1 MKKKILLMISIMA
14 MLVCVFA
21 ISASAAD
28 WTYKDEAGQTYLTL
42 TIDDQTGII
51 TEYDGRFPMWTEKNE
66 PLTWYVIKTEG
77 NVKTVK
83 SFVSTDPVYT
93 NHGGGY
99 YRFIKEADFTLK
111 DKYPVP
117 TKENVV
123 SINMPNDMGITAF
136 SNYSAVN
143 FQAGVSYT
151 PNKLEILFARF
162 PNTLTNTERLVQA
175 TKVLEVEF
183 DKNSIFTTL
192 SHLAFHESKSLRKVN
207 IPASVTVIASQS
219 DNNGRAFCNC
229 VSLEEVTFD
238 ENSRLT
244 SIQNAA
250 FKGCTSLKEIKL
262 PASMVTIE
270 NNTLS
275 YMGGLEILRLPE
287 TFTHFVNT
295 NSNGSVRND
304 HHSFTYQAGNIKEY
318 YLPVSFYATVP
329 DTVYRVSY
337 AFYGGT
343 DVKFFYC
350 GNKDQLLNAIANFK
364 SGTSSATD
372 NNGNFTNATPVAY
385 ADYLANP
392 DNYKTGDYIIYDY
405 SACDAFHGG
414 NHDYTVKYGFAGEKY
429 LSDYCAYSTCKDCGK
444 KETSVV
450 TSALFTCHGYSAPEN
465 GAGGI
470 AVGFTVNNEAIKVY
484 EEISGKVLTYGV
496 FAAAK
501 EKLGTNDIFGTD
513 GKASSGVINAEITSN
528 TINSFELRI
537 CGFGKNHKSV
547 LLALGAYVIASDKEV
562 TDAPAEYS
570 YLQASAPNSGEK
582 YAFVSYN
589 DIVGTPT
596 TDKAE

>member
-14 MLVCVFA
+14 MLVCIFA

-183 DKNSIFTTL
+183 DKNSVFTTL

-207 IPASVTVIASQS
+207 IPASVTVIASI
-219 DNNGRAFCNC
+219 NENHGRAFCNC

-250 FKGCTSLKEIKL
+250 FKDCTSLKEIKL

-295 NSNGSVRND
+295 NSDGTIRND
-304 HHSFTYQAGNIKEY
+304 HHSFTYLAGDIKEY

-337 AFYGGT
+337 AFYGGA

-350 GNKDQLLNAIANFK
+350 GNKGQLLNAISNFK

-429 LSDYCAYSTCKDCGK
+429 LSDYCAYSTCNDCGK
-444 KETSVV
+444 KETRVV

-513 GKASSGVINAEITSN
+513 GKASNGVINAEITSYA
-528 TINSFELRI
+528 IKSFELRI
-537 CGFGKNHKSV
+537 CGFGENNKSV
-547 LLALGAYVIASDKEV
+547 LLALGAYVIASDKEA

-570 YLQASAPNSGEK
+570 YLQASTPNAGEK

-589 DIVGTPT
+589 DIVGKST

>member
-14 MLVCVFA
+14 MLVCIFA
-21 ISASAAD
+21 INASAAD

-117 TKENVV
+117 TKQNVV

-136 SNYSAVN
+136 SDYSAVN
-143 FQAGVSYT
+143 FQAGITYT

-183 DKNSIFTTL
+183 DKNSVFTTL
-192 SHLAFHESKSLRKVN
+192 SNLSFHEAKSLRKVN
-207 IPASVTVIASQS
+207 IPASVTVIASIS
-219 DNNGRAFCNC
+219 DNHGRAFCNC

-244 SIQNAA
+244 TIQGGA

-287 TFTHFVNT
+287 TFTHFINT

-350 GNKDQLLNAIANFK
+350 GNKEQLLNAIANFK

-372 NNGNFTNATPVAY
+372 NNGNFTNATPVSY
-385 ADYLANP
+385 ADYLQNP

-414 NHDYTVKYGFAGEKY
+414 VHNYTVEYGFVGEKY
-429 LSDYCAYSTCKDCGK
+429 SSDYCAYSTCENCGE

-450 TSALFTCHGYSAPEN
+450 AGALFTCHGYSTPID
-465 GAGGI
+465 GGGEI
-470 AVGFTVNNEAIKVY
+470 AIGFTINSEAIKTY
-484 EEISGKVLTYGV
+484 EKISGNTLKYGV
-496 FAAAK
+496 FAVLK
-501 EKLGTNDIFGTD
+501 DKLGNGDIFDANGN
-513 GKASSGVINAEITSN
+513 AISNAVVAEISN
-528 TINSFELRI
+528 DNYVAVEFKIT
-537 CGFGKNHKSV
+537 GFTDDYKDLK
-547 LLALGAYVIASDKEV
+547 LAMGAYVAVNDGEN
-562 TDAPAEYS
+562 TEYS
-570 YLQASAPNSGEK
+570 YLQAGVPNENEK
-582 YAFVSYN
+582 YCFISYGEL
-589 DIVGTPT
+589 ISKTL
-596 TDKAE
+596 

>member
-14 MLVCVFA
+14 MLVCIFA

-28 WTYKDEAGQTYLTL
+28 WTYKDEAGKTYLTL

-117 TKENVV
+117 TKQNVV

-136 SNYSAVN
+136 SDYSAVN
-143 FQAGVSYT
+143 FQAGITYT

-183 DKNSIFTTL
+183 DKNSVFTTL
-192 SHLAFHESKSLRKVN
+192 SNLSFHEAKSLRKVN
-207 IPASVTVIASQS
+207 IPASVTVIASIS
-219 DNNGRAFCNC
+219 DNHGRAFCNC

-244 SIQNAA
+244 TIQGGA

-287 TFTHFVNT
+287 TFTHFINT

-350 GNKDQLLNAIANFK
+350 GNKEQLLNAIANFK

-372 NNGNFTNATPVAY
+372 NNGNFTNATPVSY
-385 ADYLANP
+385 ADYLQNP

-414 NHDYTVKYGFAGEKY
+414 VHNYTVEYGFVGEKY
-429 LSDYCAYSTCKDCGK
+429 SSDYCAYSTCENCGK

-450 TSALFTCHGYSAPEN
+450 AGALFTCQGYSTPID
-465 GAGGI
+465 GGGEI
-470 AVGFTVNNEAIKVY
+470 AIGFTINSEAIKTY
-484 EEISGKVLTYGV
+484 EKISGKTLKYGV
-496 FAAAK
+496 FAVLK
-501 EKLGTNDIFGTD
+501 DKLGNGDIFDANGN
-513 GKASSGVINAEITSN
+513 AISNAVVAEISN
-528 TINSFELRI
+528 DNFVAVEFKIT
-537 CGFGKNHKSV
+537 GFTDDYKDLK
-547 LLALGAYVIASDKEV
+547 LAMGAYVAVNDGEN
-562 TDAPAEYS
+562 TEYS
-570 YLQASAPNSGEK
+570 YLQAGVPNENEK
-582 YAFVSYN
+582 YCFISYGEL
-589 DIVGTPT
+589 ISKTL
-596 TDKAE
+596 

>member
-14 MLVCVFA
+14 MLVCIFA

-117 TKENVV
+117 TKQNVV

-136 SNYSAVN
+136 SDYSAVN
-143 FQAGVSYT
+143 FQAGITYT

-183 DKNSIFTTL
+183 DKNSVFTTL
-192 SHLAFHESKSLRKVN
+192 SNLSFHEAKSLRKVN
-207 IPASVTVIASQS
+207 IPASVTVIASIS
-219 DNNGRAFCNC
+219 DNHGRAFCNC

-244 SIQNAA
+244 TIQGGA

-287 TFTHFVNT
+287 TFTHFINT

-350 GNKDQLLNAIANFK
+350 GNKEQLLNAIANFK

-372 NNGNFTNATPVAY
+372 NNGNFTNATPVSY
-385 ADYLANP
+385 ADYLQNP

-414 NHDYTVKYGFAGEKY
+414 VHNYTVEYGFVGEKY
-429 LSDYCAYSTCKDCGK
+429 SSDYCAYSTCENCGK

-450 TSALFTCHGYSAPEN
+450 AGALFTCQGYSTPID
-465 GAGGI
+465 GGGEI
-470 AVGFTVNNEAIKVY
+470 AIGFTINSEAIKTY
-484 EEISGKVLTYGV
+484 EKISGNTLKYGV
-496 FAAAK
+496 FAVLK
-501 EKLGTNDIFGTD
+501 DKLGNGDIFDANGN
-513 GKASSGVINAEITSN
+513 AISNAVVAEISN
-528 TINSFELRI
+528 DNYVAVEFKIT
-537 CGFGKNHKSV
+537 GFTDDYKDLK
-547 LLALGAYVIASDKEV
+547 LAMGAYVAVNDGEN
-562 TDAPAEYS
+562 TEYS
-570 YLQASAPNSGEK
+570 YLQAGVPNENEK
-582 YAFVSYN
+582 YCFISYGEL
-589 DIVGTPT
+589 ISKTL
-596 TDKAE
+596 

>member
-14 MLVCVFA
+14 MLVCIFA
-21 ISASAAD
+21 INASAAD

-117 TKENVV
+117 TKQNVV

-136 SNYSAVN
+136 SDYSAVN
-143 FQAGVSYT
+143 FQAGITYT

-183 DKNSIFTTL
+183 DKNSVFTTL
-192 SHLAFHESKSLRKVN
+192 SNLSFHEAKSLRKVN
-207 IPASVTVIASQS
+207 IPASVTVIASIS
-219 DNNGRAFCNC
+219 DNHGRAFCNC

-244 SIQNAA
+244 TIQGGA

-287 TFTHFVNT
+287 TFTHFINT

-350 GNKDQLLNAIANFK
+350 GNKEQLLNAIANFK

-372 NNGNFTNATPVAY
+372 NNGNFTNATPVSY
-385 ADYLANP
+385 ADYLQNP

-414 NHDYTVKYGFAGEKY
+414 VHNYTVEYGFVGEKY
-429 LSDYCAYSTCKDCGK
+429 SSDYCAYSTCENCGE

-450 TSALFTCHGYSAPEN
+450 AEALFTCQGYSTPID
-465 GAGGI
+465 GGGEI
-470 AVGFTVNNEAIKVY
+470 AIGFTINSEAIKTY
-484 EEISGKVLTYGV
+484 EKISGKTLKYGV
-496 FAAAK
+496 FAVLK
-501 EKLGTNDIFGTD
+501 DKLGGGNIFDANGNATSN
-513 GKASSGVINAEITSN
+513 AVVAEISN
-528 TINSFELRI
+528 DNFVAVEFKIT
-537 CGFGKNHKSV
+537 GFTDDYKDLK
-547 LLALGAYVIASDKEV
+547 LAMGAYVAVNDGEN
-562 TDAPAEYS
+562 TEYS
-570 YLQASAPNSGEK
+570 YLQAGAPNENEK
-582 YAFVSYN
+582 YCFISYGEL
-589 DIVGTPT
+589 ISKTL
-596 TDKAE
+596 

>member
-1 MKKKILLMISIMA
+1 MKKKMISIMA
-14 MLVCVFA
+14 MLVCIFA

-28 WTYKDEAGQTYLTL
+28 WTYKDESGKTYLTL

-117 TKENVV
+117 TKQNVV

-136 SNYSAVN
+136 SDYSAVN
-143 FQAGVSYT
+143 FQAGITYT

-183 DKNSIFTTL
+183 DKNSVFTTL
-192 SHLAFHESKSLRKVN
+192 SNLSFHEAKSLRKVN
-207 IPASVTVIASQS
+207 IPASVTVIASIS
-219 DNNGRAFCNC
+219 DNHGRAFCNC

-244 SIQNAA
+244 TIQGGA
-250 FKGCTSLKEIKL
+250 FKGCTSLKEINL

-287 TFTHFVNT
+287 TFTHFINT

-350 GNKDQLLNAIANFK
+350 GNKEQLLNAIANFK

-372 NNGNFTNATPVAY
+372 NNGNFTNATPVSY
-385 ADYLANP
+385 ADYLQNP

-414 NHDYTVKYGFAGEKY
+414 VHNYTVEYGFVGEKY
-429 LSDYCAYSTCKDCGK
+429 SSDYCAYSTCENCGK

-450 TSALFTCHGYSAPEN
+450 AGALFTCQGYSTPID
-465 GAGGI
+465 GGGEI
-470 AVGFTVNNEAIKVY
+470 AIGFTINSEAIKTY
-484 EEISGKVLTYGV
+484 EKISGNTLKYGV
-496 FAAAK
+496 FAVLK
-501 EKLGTNDIFGTD
+501 DKLGGGNIFDENGN
-513 GKASSGVINAEITSN
+513 AISNAVVAEISN
-528 TINSFELRI
+528 DNFVAVEFKIT
-537 CGFGKNHKSV
+537 GFTDEYKDIK
-547 LLALGAYVIASDKEV
+547 LAMGAYVAVNDGEN
-562 TDAPAEYS
+562 TEYS
-570 YLQASAPNSGEK
+570 YLQAGVPNENEK
-582 YAFVSYN
+582 YCFISYGEL
-589 DIVGTPT
+589 ISKTL
-596 TDKAE
+596 